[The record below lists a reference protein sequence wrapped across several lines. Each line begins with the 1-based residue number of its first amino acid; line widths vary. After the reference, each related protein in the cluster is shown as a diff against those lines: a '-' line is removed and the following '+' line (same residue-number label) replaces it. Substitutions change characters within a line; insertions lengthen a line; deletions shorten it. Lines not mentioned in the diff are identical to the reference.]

1 MSRSGSEYDIMKF
14 VDDDGRTF
22 NIKEKLV
29 EVLQRMC
36 PEYKEDD
43 RMAANKNISETE
55 LIEFIYE
62 TW

>member
-22 NIKEKLV
+22 NIKEKLL